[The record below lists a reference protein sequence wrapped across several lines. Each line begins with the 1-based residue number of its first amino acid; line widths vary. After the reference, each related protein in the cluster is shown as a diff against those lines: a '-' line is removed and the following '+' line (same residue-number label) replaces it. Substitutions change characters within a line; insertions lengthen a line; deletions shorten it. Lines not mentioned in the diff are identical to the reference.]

1 MFCIAKMSIITNSS
15 KSDMREKTFRICR
28 DYLNGIWKM
37 IGQQEMV
44 LKQVR

>member
-1 MFCIAKMSIITNSS
+1 MSITHSS

-28 DYLNGIWKM
+28 DYLNGVWKM
-37 IGQQEMV
+37 ISPHEMV

>member
-1 MFCIAKMSIITNSS
+1 MSITSS
-15 KSDMREKTFRICR
+15 NKSEMREKTFRICR

-37 IGQQEMV
+37 IAPQEMV

>member
-1 MFCIAKMSIITNSS
+1 MSITSNS
-15 KSDMREKTFRICR
+15 KSEMREKAFRICR

-37 IGQQEMV
+37 IAPQEMV